1 MDGVQTNVFF
11 AQRCNFPEI
20 FSSAV
25 WTAIWPAALEIYMV
39 YAFLIQKVHE
49 EGRKEERTPRK
60 CKNGWRIKASDT
72 AVTLHALQLFSTVW
86 ATSENRGS
94 YPLLAGVIVYHP
106 SRKQSNCLHGK
117 VIVVK
122 HLMYLL
128 LSLKSI

>member
-1 MDGVQTNVFF
+1 MESRLIYFLHRDVTSPRSLALQFGQPFLT
-11 AQRCNFPEI
+11 
-20 FSSAV
+20 
-25 WTAIWPAALEIYMV
+25 PAALEIYMV

-49 EGRKEERTPRK
+49 EGREEERTPRK

-72 AVTLHALQLFSTVW
+72 AVTLHALKLFSTVW

-128 LSLKSI
+128 LSSKSI

>member
-1 MDGVQTNVFF
+1 MK
-11 AQRCNFPEI
+11 R
-20 FSSAV
+20 
-25 WTAIWPAALEIYMV
+25 
-39 YAFLIQKVHE
+39 
-49 EGRKEERTPRK
+49 EERKRGTPENARTDGESK
-60 CKNGWRIKASDT
+60 PSDT
-72 AVTLHALQLFSTVW
+72 AVTLHALKLFFTVW

-94 YPLLAGVIVYHP
+94 YPLLTGVIVYHP